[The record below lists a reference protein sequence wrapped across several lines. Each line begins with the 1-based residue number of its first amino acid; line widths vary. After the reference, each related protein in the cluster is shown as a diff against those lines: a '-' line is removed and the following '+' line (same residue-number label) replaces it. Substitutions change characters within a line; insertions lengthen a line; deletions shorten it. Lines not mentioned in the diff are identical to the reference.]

1 MNQMSHVI
9 RILSFIIIITLVL
22 SGCASAPDG
31 TGVNRDDGKI
41 FIGFSMD
48 TLKEERWTRDKLHFE
63 ERCAELKIQC
73 EITVANNSEENQ
85 ANQVDNLLTKGIDVL
100 VIAPHNAQQAASIV
114 DKAKAQGVP
123 VISYDRLINSDKL
136 DLYVSHQVER
146 MGKMQAEYALK
157 HAPKGNYIM
166 VYGSSLDNNALI
178 MKKAQLE
185 TLKPAI
191 DRGDIKIVAEQHA
204 TDWKRDEALKI
215 VENALTQNKNN
226 VVAVIASNDGTAS
239 GAVQALSAQNLTG
252 KVVVTGQD
260 ADLPA
265 IQYIVEG
272 KQTMTIY
279 KPIKPL
285 AYGAVDASI
294 KLSKKEQVE
303 TNAKI
308 KAVNS
313 EVPSFLHDPIIV
325 DKTNV
330 METVIKDGYQK
341 FDDVYKNIPKDQ
353 RPKQTARLNL
363 KYYLREKEV
372 LLV

>member
-1 MNQMSHVI
+1 MKYAFKL
-9 RILSFIIIITLVL
+9 LSFIITTSIVL
-22 SGCASAPDG
+22 TGCTSAPDG
-31 TGVNRDDGKI
+31 MGVNKDDGKI

-63 ERCAELKIQC
+63 ERCAEFKIQC

-178 MKKAQLE
+178 LKKAQLE
-185 TLKPAI
+185 ILKPAI

-215 VENALTQNKNN
+215 VENALTQNKND
-226 VVAVIASNDGTAS
+226 VVAVVASNDGTAS
-239 GAVQALSAQNLTG
+239 GAIQALSAQNLTG

-285 AYGAVDASI
+285 AYGAVDAAI
-294 KLSKKEQVE
+294 KLAKKEKVE
-303 TNAKI
+303 ANAKI
-308 KAVNS
+308 KAVEI
-313 EVPSFLHDPIIV
+313 EVPAFLHDPIVV
-325 DKTNV
+325 DKSNV
-330 METVIKDGYQK
+330 METIIKDGYQK
-341 FDDVYKNIPKDQ
+341 FEEVYKNVPPEQ
-353 RPKQTARLNL
+353 RPKQTARLDL
-363 KYYLREKEV
+363 KYYIREEKFA
-372 LLV
+372 LV

>member
-1 MNQMSHVI
+1 MKYAI
-9 RILSFIIIITLVL
+9 KLLSFIITTSIVL
-22 SGCASAPDG
+22 TGCTSAPDG
-31 TGVNRDDGKI
+31 MGVNRDDGKI

-185 TLKPAI
+185 ILKPAI

-215 VENALTQNKNN
+215 VENALTQNKND

-239 GAVQALSAQNLTG
+239 GAIQALSAQNLTG

-285 AYGAVDASI
+285 AFGAVDAAI
-294 KLSKKEQVE
+294 KLAKKEQVE

-308 KAVNS
+308 KAVNI
-313 EVPSFLHDPIIV
+313 EVSAFLHDPIVV
-325 DKTNV
+325 DKSNV

-341 FDDVYKNIPKDQ
+341 FEEVYKNVPTDQ
-353 RPKQTARLNL
+353 RPKQTAQINL
-363 KYYLREKEV
+363 KYYTREREIE
-372 LLV
+372 LV